1 MEIFKDL
8 LIEIL
13 TAFAKPVA
21 NDLWKLIK
29 KLIKKSTST
38 SGKRNRGGKL
48 E

>member
-1 MEIFKDL
+1 MGIFKDL

-29 KLIKKSTST
+29 KLIKKTTFTLSKSN
-38 SGKRNRGGKL
+38 KGGKSK
-48 E
+48 